1 MSQADYRNA
10 VKTGASIDWR
20 CLTCDFP
27 RAENT
32 ALSENLSE
40 ISASANPDADLD
52 SEETTGGLA
61 QWTEPARQR
70 TITAAPVNPDPG
82 TSPGS
87 YTGQHADPSGFRQK
101 AEETSAVKL
110 PDHAEKTLRPL
121 ESIRRR
127 PKEFK
132 GASGGLRSPRTTH
145 VI

>member
-1 MSQADYRNA
+1 MKSQHLP
-10 VKTGASIDWR
+10 I
-20 CLTCDFP
+20 
-27 RAENT
+27 
-32 ALSENLSE
+32 
-40 ISASANPDADLD
+40 ADLD
-52 SEETTGGLA
+52 SEETTRGLA

>member
-27 RAENT
+27 QAENT

-52 SEETTGGLA
+52 SEETTRGLA

-87 YTGQHADPSGFRQK
+87 YTGQHADPSG
-101 AEETSAVKL
+101 
-110 PDHAEKTLRPL
+110 D
-121 ESIRRR
+121 
-127 PKEFK
+127 
-132 GASGGLRSPRTTH
+132 
-145 VI
+145 

>member
-1 MSQADYRNA
+1 M
-10 VKTGASIDWR
+10 
-20 CLTCDFP
+20 
-27 RAENT
+27 
-32 ALSENLSE
+32 
-40 ISASANPDADLD
+40 
-52 SEETTGGLA
+52 
-61 QWTEPARQR
+61 
-70 TITAAPVNPDPG
+70 ITAAPVHPDLG

-87 YTGQHADPSGFRQK
+87 YTGQYADPSYFRQK

-132 GASGGLRSPRTTH
+132 GASGGLCSPRTTH